1 MCKNVRI
8 LNMGLAPSYMN
19 MEVDLLMKFKSLKK
33 GLAAVVSAAT
43 LVTCTVGSVFT
54 PVTAAGDENYAK
66 ALAMSLYFFDA
77 NECGTDVDD
86 NSITWRGN
94 CHTYDAEAPLS
105 NAKWLGDSEKAAIKA
120 ANGGKDTVDVSGG
133 YHDAGDYVK
142 FNLTMG
148 FAASSLSMSYYLNP
162 GVYAKAKCE
171 DHLKEILKNTCDYL
185 KKTTYMNDSGE
196 VYAVCATV
204 ANQTDHN
211 VPWEA
216 PENQPPYDRPTYWL
230 TASRNNS
237 VITATM
243 ASAFAGTAYV
253 FKESDP
259 TYSAECL
266 KYSKALYDFA
276 SKHTGM
282 EDVNDGMYTT
292 TDSYLDDLAL
302 AQVWLYINGESSS
315 LPNYKPTGNG
325 CYNNQYYDCH
335 LYCWDKVWSGYA
347 TLMYHITDDQAFANE
362 MKFELSN
369 KGGVP
374 TNSYNAAGWG
384 ASRYN
389 CALQMVALELAN
401 GDPNSDYAKGAKF
414 QTDYL
419 LGNNQKSTSFL
430 IGYTDTC
437 PQQIHHRAANPNK
450 TGASHV
456 LYGSLVGGPTDS
468 NGTYVDYW
476 ESYESTE
483 PALDYNACF
492 ALACAGLVDLY
503 GGDASAIDSVIAAAP
518 EIDEN
523 YKFGNG
529 EVIPPQP
536 TTEPPTTE
544 QPTTE
549 APDKDTFD
557 VDNNG
562 SINIADLVLLQKYL
576 IKKCEV
582 EHREAYTTTG
592 EYIWATWYYIDGK
605 EYINLNLDLNKDNKI
620 NVFDAI
626 LLRRFLIMLY
636 TDPTPFV

>member
-1 MCKNVRI
+1 MR
-8 LNMGLAPSYMN
+8 
-19 MEVDLLMKFKSLKK
+19 FKSFKK
-33 GLAAVVSAAT
+33 GFAAILSAAT
-43 LVTCTVGSVFT
+43 LTTCVTGNVFT
-54 PVTAAGDENYAK
+54 PVSAAADANYAE

-77 NECGTDVDD
+77 NECGSEVDD

-94 CHTYDAEAPLS
+94 CHTYDAEASLN
-105 NAKWLGDSEKAAIKA
+105 NANWLGSSEKEAIKA

-133 YHDAGDYVK
+133 YHDAGDHVK

-162 GVYAKAKCE
+162 GAYEKAKCE
-171 DHLKEILKNTCDYL
+171 DHLKEILKNTCNYL
-185 KKTTYMNDSGE
+185 KKTTYLNSSGE

-204 ANQTDHN
+204 SNQTDHN
-211 VPWEA
+211 VTWEE
-216 PENQPPYDRPTYWL
+216 PEKQTYDRPTYWL

-253 FKESDP
+253 FKDSDP
-259 TYSAECL
+259 AYSAECI
-266 KYSKALYDFA
+266 KYAKALYDFA
-276 SKHTGM
+276 SKYTGM

-292 TDSYLDDLAL
+292 TDSYIDDLAL
-302 AQVWLYINGESSS
+302 AQVWLHINGEGS
-315 LPNYKPTGNG
+315 LPTYKPTANG
-325 CYNNQYYDCH
+325 CYNSQYYDYH

-347 TLMYHITDDQAFANE
+347 TLMYHITGDQAFANE
-362 MKFELSN
+362 MQFELNN

-389 CALQMVALELAN
+389 CALQMVALELAK
-401 GDPNSDYAKGAKF
+401 GDANSTYAQGAKF

-430 IGYTDTC
+430 IGYGNTW

-450 TGASHV
+450 VGATHV

-492 ALACAGLVDLY
+492 ALACAGLVNLY
-503 GGDASAIDSVIAAAP
+503 GGDASAIDSIIAAAP

-529 EVIPPQP
+529 EGPNP
-536 TTEPPTTE
+536 TDP
-544 QPTTE
+544 TE
-549 APDKDTFD
+549 ASTEESTDTTGPDVPGLVYD
-557 VDNNG
+557 VNCDG
-562 SINIADLVLLQKYL
+562 TINTADLVCLQRYL
-576 IKKCEV
+576 VKDFQEGRI
-582 EHREAYTTTG
+582 YP
-592 EYIWATWYYIDGK
+592 IDGGDHMPMYIIGNK
-605 EYINLNLDLNKDNKI
+605 EYLKLNLDVNSDKKI
-620 NVFDAI
+620 NIFDAI
-626 LLRRFLIMLY
+626 VLRRYLIENSVVY
-636 TDPTPFV
+636 

>member
-1 MCKNVRI
+1 MVKI
-8 LNMGLAPSYMN
+8 SS
-19 MEVDLLMKFKSLKK
+19 FKKA
-33 GLAAVVSAAT
+33 LAAVVSTAT
-43 LVTCTVGSVFT
+43 LLTCTTANIANNDNVIAVGN
-54 PVTAAGDENYAK
+54 ENYAE

-77 NECGTDVDD
+77 NECGTEVDD
-86 NSITWRGN
+86 NCLTWRGN

-162 GVYAKAKCE
+162 GAYETAKCE
-171 DHLKEILKNTCDYL
+171 DHLKEVLKNTCDYL
-185 KKTTYMNDSGE
+185 KKTTYLNDSGE

-204 ANQTDHN
+204 ANQLDHN
-211 VPWEA
+211 VTWEA
-216 PENQPPYDRPTYWL
+216 PENQTPYDRPTYWL

-259 TYSAECL
+259 AYSAECL

-276 SKHTGM
+276 SKYTGM

-292 TDSYLDDLAL
+292 EDTYIDNLAL
-302 AQVWLYINGESSS
+302 AQVWLYLNGEGS
-315 LPNYKPTGNG
+315 LPTYKPTTNG
-325 CYNNQYYDCH
+325 CYNNQYYDYH

-347 TLMYHITDDQAFANE
+347 TMMYHITGDQAFANE
-362 MKFELSN
+362 MIFELNN

-389 CALQMVALELAN
+389 CALQMVALELAK
-401 GDPNSDYAKGAKF
+401 GDANSTYAQGAKF

-430 IGYTDTC
+430 IGYGNQW

-450 TGASHV
+450 TGMTHV

-468 NGTYVDYW
+468 NCTYTDYW
-476 ESYESTE
+476 DQYQSTE

-492 ALACAGLVDLY
+492 ALACAGLVNLY
-503 GGDASAIDSVIAAAP
+503 GGDASALDSVIAAAP

-523 YKFGNG
+523 HKFGNG
-529 EVIPPQP
+529 DDPKPTEPSTEQ
-536 TTEPPTTE
+536 TTESTTE
-544 QPTTE
+544 ENP
-549 APDKDTFD
+549 P
-557 VDNNG
+557 
-562 SINIADLVLLQKYL
+562 VLLGDVNNDNVVNMSDLIVLQRYL
-576 IKKCEV
+576 VKDFERIDELELGGYV
-582 EHREAYTTTG
+582 IGGQRYT
-592 EYIWATWYYIDGK
+592 K
-605 EYINLNLDLNKDNKI
+605 LNLDVNTDEKI
-620 NVFDAI
+620 NAFDSVS
-626 LLRRFLIMLY
+626 LRRILIELLHN
-636 TDPTPFV
+636 